1 MTYQVHF
8 RLATLE
14 DVPALQDLIAR
25 SARGLSEPYYTR
37 EQTEAAI
44 RYVFGVDSQLIRDAT
59 YYLAERD
66 GPPIAC
72 GGWSRRRSLYGGDQT
87 RKVADDALD
96 PTREPARIRA
106 FFVDPSAARRGL
118 GRSLIEL
125 CAAAA
130 RDWGFRVLELAS
142 TLPGVPLYRATGF
155 TEVEPFDI
163 EFPGGVRLP
172 LVRMRREI

>member
-1 MTYQVHF
+1 MTDQIRF

-44 RYVFGVDSQLIRDAT
+44 RDVFGVDSQLFHDET
-59 YYLAERD
+59 YYLSERE
-66 GPPIAC
+66 GTPIAC
-72 GGWSRRRSLYGGDQT
+72 GGWSRRRSLYGGDKNRT
-87 RKVADDALD
+87 GPDPALD
-96 PTREPARIRA
+96 PAHEPARLRA
-106 FFVDPSAARRGL
+106 LFVDPSAARLGL
-118 GRSLIEL
+118 GRRLVEI

-130 RDWGFRVLELAS
+130 HDWGFRALELAS

-155 TEVEPFDI
+155 VEVEPFDL
-163 EFPGGVRLP
+163 ELSCGVRLP
-172 LVRMRREI
+172 LIRMRREL